1 MTQQSE
7 ANVQVLGLF
16 RFCLAISLMLFLMWG
31 ITSQYQEQRR
41 QAQLSVMSALA
52 SRFAEQAAQLH
63 GLWLSQNRPEQLH
76 AVVSAAAMDER
87 GQLQMQAAP
96 GVTYAMSSG
105 GWPLAVV
112 NDMAEGSDCEQL
124 WRALLAMAPDVDGTA
139 AAIAPLTSA
148 PGCDFRLES
157 GGFSY
162 RFNDGFVTVADGK

>member
-139 AAIAPLTSA
+139 VATAPLTSA

>member
-7 ANVQVLGLF
+7 ANVQVLGIF

-31 ITSQYQEQRR
+31 VTSQYQEQRR
-41 QAQLSVMSALA
+41 QAQIAVMSALA
-52 SRFAEQAAQLH
+52 SRFAEQVAQLH
-63 GLWLSQNRPEQLH
+63 GLWLSQNRPAQLH
-76 AVVSAAAMDER
+76 AVTSAAAMDER
-87 GQLQMQAAP
+87 GQLQMQATP

-105 GWPLAVV
+105 GWPLGVV
-112 NDMAEGSDCEQL
+112 SDTAESSDCEQL
-124 WRALLAMAPDVDGTA
+124 WRALLAMAPDVDGTPVV
-139 AAIAPLTSA
+139 IAPLTSE